1 MAWSVSMGYPKNAYC
16 GRHVSAA
23 VDFRLRAQVRSPRFG
38 PRSRCQELN
47 PGPSYRRNR
56 SRGVR
61 PLGQAGPAGSGWRTL
76 GRVFAGAPLSMA
88 RPITSPFV
96 RAEPVIKRS
105 CPLLTKQYNM
115 PQALAQPASPA
126 SQPRGKIRLFHRRCE
141 GLIFSKLK
149 CLSFPKC
156 SKTQYTI
163 VSDLKKSYFL
173 IKIKVSILKNDE
185 KTPLRNANPHSTRRF
200 WGTKNGHK

>member
-1 MAWSVSMGYPKNAYC
+1 MAWSVSMGHPKNAYC

-76 GRVFAGAPLSMA
+76 GRENATADFNSVFAGAPLSMA

-96 RAEPVIKRS
+96 RAEPVVKRS
-105 CPLLTKQYNM
+105 CPLVCTRKRRAAKRGVLSWPLQAERAYATKGQRGEVKTN
-115 PQALAQPASPA
+115 AAECAIGRVASSGRESA
-126 SQPRGKIRLFHRRCE
+126 
-141 GLIFSKLK
+141 
-149 CLSFPKC
+149 
-156 SKTQYTI
+156 
-163 VSDLKKSYFL
+163 
-173 IKIKVSILKNDE
+173 
-185 KTPLRNANPHSTRRF
+185 
-200 WGTKNGHK
+200 

>member
-1 MAWSVSMGYPKNAYC
+1 MTKKHHSETQNPIVHVDFGYQKRSQMTITGRYSRCYAPIFVIPRARHKEWRGRFQWAIQKNAYC

-76 GRVFAGAPLSMA
+76 GRENATA
-88 RPITSPFV
+88 
-96 RAEPVIKRS
+96 
-105 CPLLTKQYNM
+105 
-115 PQALAQPASPA
+115 AL
-126 SQPRGKIRLFHRRCE
+126 K
-141 GLIFSKLK
+141 
-149 CLSFPKC
+149 
-156 SKTQYTI
+156 
-163 VSDLKKSYFL
+163 
-173 IKIKVSILKNDE
+173 
-185 KTPLRNANPHSTRRF
+185 
-200 WGTKNGHK
+200 